1 MPVLVL
7 QKMLKELIVVSCSEE
22 AALHRGGLKCAR

>member
-7 QKMLKELIVVSCSEE
+7 HKMLKELIVVSCSEE
-22 AALHRGGLKCAR
+22 AALHRGLKCAR